1 MGARHITEKECNN
14 IILLE
19 EKGCTTDNIVD
30 ITGFSRTTVN
40 NILRINILISAGHID
55 EARKES
61 LGRNAKVFGWVCAR
75 YGIDPQPPKEKPIE
89 TPLDLADVLPLPKYN
104 TEAKPETT
112 PTDTKGPEE
121 SNAVEEAIFVASRLI
136 IEKTHEDLE
145 AMTNAICSK
154 LERLMTIGQSCVM
167 DITQKNNANADN
179 IMREVQAIKSHVEM
193 IRSYSKKRK

>member
-19 EKGCTTDNIVD
+19 EKGCTTDNIMD
-30 ITGFSRTTVN
+30 ITGFSKTTVN
-40 NILRINILISAGHID
+40 YILRVNSLISAGYID

-61 LGRNAKVFGWVCAR
+61 LGRNSKVFVWVCAR
-75 YGIDPQPPKEKPIE
+75 YDIDPQPPKEKPIE
-89 TPLDLADVLPLPKYN
+89 TPLDLADVLPLPKQD
-104 TEAKPETT
+104 TEAKSETAT
-112 PTDTKGPEE
+112 MKGQAHSTDIED
-121 SNAVEEAIFVASRLI
+121 AIFVAARLI
-136 IEKTHEDLE
+136 IEKNHEDLE